1 MKPFLLAL
9 LVATSAQAEVIAT
22 VDATGGRIEVHNT
35 DGACVDG
42 AKHVVYVG
50 NDGKRV
56 PGCWVHIPGGMFMV
70 FFDGDT
76 ARVPMGALKIPE
88 AS

>member
-1 MKPFLLAL
+1 MKPVLLAL
-9 LVATSAQAEVIAT
+9 LFAASAHADVIAT
-22 VDATGGRIEVHNT
+22 VETNAGKIEVHNT

-42 AKHVVYVG
+42 AKHALFVG
-50 NDGKRV
+50 GGKKI

-76 ARVPMGALKIPE
+76 ARVPISALKVPE